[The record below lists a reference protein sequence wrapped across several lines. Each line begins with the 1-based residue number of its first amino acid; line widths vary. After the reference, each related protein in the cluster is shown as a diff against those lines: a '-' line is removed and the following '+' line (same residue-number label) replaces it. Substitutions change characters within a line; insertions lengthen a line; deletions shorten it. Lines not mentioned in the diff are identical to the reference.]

1 MSVKPATPNRLP
13 IIPTKSKP
21 SVASD
26 EQPQSTQV
34 NTVARCWLRSDRAA
48 AAAWNNG
55 LSLPDETKQ
64 FTENE
69 MTG

>member
-13 IIPTKSKP
+13 VITTKSKP

-34 NTVARCWLRSDRAA
+34 NTVARRWLRADRA

-55 LSLPDETKQ
+55 LSLLDEARQ
-64 FTENE
+64 FAENE